1 MWGDSGMNRNAI
13 LATSLLWAT
22 AIIASA
28 IVGAP
33 YTMTFVVL
41 PALASA
47 YLLVAARSLPRRK
60 CGDARDASA

>member
-1 MWGDSGMNRNAI
+1 MNRNVT

-22 AIIASA
+22 AIVASA

-33 YTMTFVVL
+33 HTMTFVVL

-47 YLLVAARSLPRRK
+47 YLLLAARSSPKRQCR
-60 CGDARDASA
+60 DSRDASA

>member
-1 MWGDSGMNRNAI
+1 MNRNVI

-22 AIIASA
+22 AIVASA

-33 YTMTFVVL
+33 HTMTFVVL

-47 YLLVAARSLPRRK
+47 YLLVATRSSPRPQCPRP
-60 CGDARDASA
+60 RDASA

>member
-1 MWGDSGMNRNAI
+1 MNRSVT

-22 AIIASA
+22 AIVASA

-33 YTMTFVVL
+33 HTMTFVVL

-47 YLLVAARSLPRRK
+47 YLVVAARSLPNRQCR
-60 CGDARDASA
+60 DARDASA

>member
-1 MWGDSGMNRNAI
+1 MNRNAT

-22 AIIASA
+22 AIIESA

-33 YTMTFVVL
+33 HAMTFVVL

-47 YLLVAARSLPRRK
+47 YLVVAARSSPKRQCR
-60 CGDARDASA
+60 DPRDASA